1 MVEPV
6 MFFGIGFLFAAL
18 IGVVIIPFVQARAV
32 RLTMR
37 RLEAA
42 TPLSMAEIQADKD
55 QLRAEFAMS
64 TRRLE
69 MSVEHMKAKT
79 TSQLAELGKKS
90 DAINKLKMELGEKT
104 ATIFALEARDKALK
118 EQLRATEEELSFK
131 LNAMRDAERS
141 LKEKESDLAKLNAQL
156 EQQSMANDSQRV
168 ELVALRTQID
178 ALKDRVS
185 DTEREFKATEDRL
198 GRERLDAKQASD
210 QLEAERTK
218 VGSLGDRVSELER
231 QLVGQSKET
240 EILGRRAQEL
250 ETRLA
255 HQGRL
260 LAERDYQLDQMR
272 QQLEAAAK
280 TEADLRA
287 EVGGIAGSYRSAIDS
302 LKGEK
307 AKLQEQLTRSR
318 EEAIQ
323 LNREISTMKRDSET
337 SWASERVES
346 ALLRERINDVAAE
359 VARLTAALEGP
370 NSPIEAILAE
380 HAPSLHANGD
390 AQAPEGSTDA
400 DRGNLAERIRA
411 LQSRVTQIAPPKPA

>member
-1 MVEPV
+1 
-6 MFFGIGFLFAAL
+6 
-18 IGVVIIPFVQARAV
+18 V
-32 RLTMR
+32 R
-37 RLEAA
+37 E
-42 TPLSMAEIQADKD
+42 
-55 QLRAEFAMS
+55 
-64 TRRLE
+64 
-69 MSVEHMKAKT
+69 
-79 TSQLAELGKKS
+79 
-90 DAINKLKMELGEKT
+90 
-104 ATIFALEARDKALK
+104 
-118 EQLRATEEELSFK
+118 
-131 LNAMRDAERS
+131 AERT
-141 LKEKESDLAKLNAQL
+141 LKEKENDLAKLGAHL

-168 ELVALRTQID
+168 ELVALRTQVD

-198 GRERLDAKQASD
+198 GRERLDAKQAAD
-210 QLEAERTK
+210 QLEVERAK
-218 VGSLGDRVSELER
+218 AGNLGDRVSELER
-231 QLVGQSKET
+231 ELVAQSKET

-255 HQGRL
+255 HQGKL
-260 LAERDYQLDQMR
+260 LAEREYQLDQMR
-272 QQLEAAAK
+272 QQLQSAAK

-307 AKLQEQLTRSR
+307 AKLLEQLTRSR
-318 EEAIQ
+318 EETIQ

-380 HAPSLHANGD
+380 NAPGLHANGD
-390 AQAPEGSTDA
+390 AQSTEGDK
-400 DRGNLAERIRA
+400 GNLAQRIRA